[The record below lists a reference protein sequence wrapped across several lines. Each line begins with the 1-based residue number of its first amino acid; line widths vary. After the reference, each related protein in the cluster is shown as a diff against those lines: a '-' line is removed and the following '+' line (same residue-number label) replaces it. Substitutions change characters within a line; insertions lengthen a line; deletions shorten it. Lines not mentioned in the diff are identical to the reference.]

1 MRVTKS
7 SLKSPTGNF
16 MYLLKL
22 FACFGTLG
30 ALLAL
35 LPTRSM
41 TLAEEK
47 PMKELTKGQAKM
59 KWSIAIHGGAGG
71 NPTELTPEQNA
82 KRRASLEKALKAGQ
96 DQLAAGGEAID
107 VVEAVVRILED
118 DPQFNAG
125 IGAVYDANGGHQ
137 LDASI
142 MDGKSLACGAV
153 AGVTRIKNP
162 IALAR
167 MVMTETRHV
176 FLAGEGA
183 EELAKKKGVAL
194 VDPSYF
200 DTPEAKASW
209 ELFKQ
214 LNPDLGRLDPTR
226 EFIPNWDIGTV
237 GCVALDSKGNLAAAT
252 STGGIT
258 HKQFGRVG
266 DSPIIGAGTYADNAT
281 CAVSGTG
288 IGEQYIRF
296 SVAYDIAAQMKYRG
310 ATLQAAIDDN
320 LKNRLLPEDGGIIA
334 VDKDGNIVM
343 SFNTIAMACGAAD
356 SDGRFEVKWD

>member
-1 MRVTKS
+1 MRVTRKKCDFPQRTS
-7 SLKSPTGNF
+7 QRRSWLC
-16 MYLLKL
+16 LLVV
-22 FACFGTLG
+22 AGALG
-30 ALLAL
+30 AMLAL
-35 LPTRSM
+35 LPTLSR
-41 TLAEEK
+41 AIAGEK
-47 PMKELTKGQAKM
+47 STKGQAKM

-71 NPTELTPEQNA
+71 NPAELTPEQNA
-82 KRRASLEKALKAGQ
+82 KRRAIIEKALNVGK
-96 DQLAAGGEAID
+96 DRLVAGGDAID
-107 VVEAVVRILED
+107 VVEAVVKFLED

-125 IGAVYDANGGHQ
+125 IGAVYDAKGSHQ

-142 MDGKSLACGAV
+142 MDGRSLACGAV

-162 IALAR
+162 ISLAR

-176 FLAGEGA
+176 LLAGQGA
-183 EELAKKKGVAL
+183 EELAEKKGIEL

-237 GCVALDSKGNLAAAT
+237 GCVVLDSKGNLAAAT

-266 DSPIIGAGTYADNAT
+266 DSPIIGAGTFADNAT

-296 SVAYDIAAQMKYRG
+296 SVAYDIAAQIKYRG
-310 ATLQAAIDDN
+310 ATLQQAVDDN

-356 SDGRFEVKWD
+356 SNGRFEVQWD